1 MSLTFLKEDAGSA
14 VFHDTLL
21 HRETL
26 LVVSSRDLEDVTL
39 VVVAHH
45 TAIDFLAHSP
55 VKEGAA
61 VQRTR
66 DGHAPHRKT
75 NAISLSA

>member
-1 MSLTFLKEDAGSA
+1 MSLTFLKEDADSA

-26 LVVSSRDLEDVTL
+26 LVISTCDLEDVTL
-39 VVVAHH
+39 VIVAHH
-45 TAIDFLAHSP
+45 SAIDFLAHSS
-55 VKEGAA
+55 VKEGTA

-66 DGHAPHRKT
+66 TGHEPNT
-75 NAISLSA
+75 